1 MYKMSKEQIDN
12 RMVIESKGLNRTSQQ
27 QFVSD
32 LFKAFEAGYTVVPS
46 GWQADKSVI
55 KANKRKVVLYKKGYE
70 VVDPKG
76 SDVDKRDYLAEAK
89 AAEQGDIIPPVQDPE
104 PIEDENP
111 VLPPEDQD
119 NVTEEQEEETPNKED
134 GEEPNTELNQEEN
147 PVGSEDEV
155 SEDDKPETETSEDV
169 VGVSL
174 KDTLAGLN
182 SKEDLIAFASE
193 HKLEYSEEEA
203 KYPKKLKKVLASKL

>member
-1 MYKMSKEQIDN
+1 MYKMSREQIDN

-27 QFVSD
+27 RFVSD
-32 LFKAFEAGYTVVPS
+32 LFKAFEAGYVVAPS
-46 GWQADKSVI
+46 GWQADKPVI

-70 VVDPKG
+70 VIEPKG

-89 AAEQGDIIPPVQDPE
+89 AAEGIVEPEVVESIEEDISEEVQPE
-104 PIEDENP
+104 PEA
-111 VLPPEDQD
+111 V
-119 NVTEEQEEETPNKED
+119 VEEEKE
-134 GEEPNTELNQEEN
+134 
-147 PVGSEDEV
+147 
-155 SEDDKPETETSEDV
+155 
-169 VGVSL
+169 VSL
-174 KDTLAGLN
+174 KATLKATLEGLN